1 MPTCVGNNQTF
12 MSPAHQDKT
21 HSWRTS
27 LKLTQSWK
35 GPPKHVI
42 HVTSS
47 SKSPQN
53 AQIAMS
59 PSEAVTSRPVFGKVW
74 EESVRLL
81 LRIVEKVRRPQSSKR
96 QYKELPS
103 VDAGHLSKH
112 PRVYCEDDHSKKLVR
127 TKESHFAVH
136 PDVSLDRELPTART
150 MRPFR
155 YHNCGG
161 GDRGG
166 KEKKEQKKQKVGL
179 VKEMAKKQISMH
191 HEILMRKKDSVDPEI
206 LVGMKSIYKIDR

>member
-1 MPTCVGNNQTF
+1 M
-12 MSPAHQDKT
+12 
-21 HSWRTS
+21 
-27 LKLTQSWK
+27 
-35 GPPKHVI
+35 
-42 HVTSS
+42 
-47 SKSPQN
+47 
-53 AQIAMS
+53 
-59 PSEAVTSRPVFGKVW
+59 
-74 EESVRLL
+74 RLL

-103 VDAGHLSKH
+103 SWCESHLSNH
-112 PRVYCEDDHSKKLVR
+112 PRVYSKKLVR

-136 PDVSLDRELPTART
+136 PDVSLDRELPTA
-150 MRPFR
+150 
-155 YHNCGG
+155 NCGG

-191 HEILMRKKDSVDPEI
+191 QEILMRKKDSVDPEI

>member
-1 MPTCVGNNQTF
+1 
-12 MSPAHQDKT
+12 
-21 HSWRTS
+21 
-27 LKLTQSWK
+27 
-35 GPPKHVI
+35 
-42 HVTSS
+42 
-47 SKSPQN
+47 
-53 AQIAMS
+53 MS

-103 VDAGHLSKH
+103 VDARHLSKH
-112 PRVYCEDDHSKKLVR
+112 PHVYCEDDQSKKLVR

-166 KEKKEQKKQKVGL
+166 KEKKEQKKQKGGL
-179 VKEMAKKQISMH
+179 VKEMAKKQMH
-191 HEILMRKKDSVDPEI
+191 EEILMRKEDSVDPEI
-206 LVGMKSIYKIDR
+206 LVGMKSIYKIEK

>member
-1 MPTCVGNNQTF
+1 M
-12 MSPAHQDKT
+12 
-21 HSWRTS
+21 
-27 LKLTQSWK
+27 
-35 GPPKHVI
+35 
-42 HVTSS
+42 
-47 SKSPQN
+47 
-53 AQIAMS
+53 
-59 PSEAVTSRPVFGKVW
+59 
-74 EESVRLL
+74 RLL

-103 VDAGHLSKH
+103 SWCESHLSNH
-112 PRVYCEDDHSKKLVR
+112 PRVYCEDDQSKKLVR

-161 GDRGG
+161 GDGGG

-191 HEILMRKKDSVDPEI
+191 QEILMRKKDSVDPEI

>member
-35 GPPKHVI
+35 GPPKHII

-103 VDAGHLSKH
+103 SWCESHLSNH
-112 PRVYCEDDHSKKLVR
+112 PRVYSKKLVR

-191 HEILMRKKDSVDPEI
+191 QEILMRKKDSVDPEI

>member
-1 MPTCVGNNQTF
+1 
-12 MSPAHQDKT
+12 
-21 HSWRTS
+21 
-27 LKLTQSWK
+27 
-35 GPPKHVI
+35 
-42 HVTSS
+42 
-47 SKSPQN
+47 
-53 AQIAMS
+53 MS
-59 PSEAVTSRPVFGKVW
+59 PSEAGTSRPVFVKVW
-74 EESVRLL
+74 EESVHLL
-81 LRIVEKVRRPQSSKR
+81 LRIVEKVRLPQSSKR

-103 VDAGHLSKH
+103 SWCEIHLSKH

-127 TKESHFAVH
+127 TKESHFA
-136 PDVSLDRELPTART
+136 PTART

-161 GDRGG
+161 GDGGG

-191 HEILMRKKDSVDPEI
+191 QEILMRKKDSVDPEI